1 MGNSC
6 RAPKLPVGRNVN
18 SASGNRSEIVDNP
31 LNNLSSNRKMN
42 SETRGNTFDPNLDFA
57 NNDAR
62 DFGLTDNVDDSDEDK
77 VVLDSQGNEIKDLA
91 DNLNKSDAKKAVDI
105 SDKQLPEQFEY
116 YSHMHLQDIQ
126 SVEVVD

>member
-6 RAPKLPVGRNVN
+6 RAPKLPVGRSVN
-18 SASGNRSEIVDNP
+18 SASGNKPAITENP
-31 LNNLSSNRKMN
+31 LNNLTSKRK
-42 SETRGNTFDPNLDFA
+42 SKTETSGSTFDPNLDFA
-57 NNDAR
+57 NNGR

-91 DNLNKSDAKKAVDI
+91 DNFYKSDAKLKAVDF

-116 YSHMHLQDIQ
+116 YSHMHL
-126 SVEVVD
+126 